1 MENRG
6 KSSNKGT
13 LLLIGLCC
21 AALLLACFRN
31 GVEASPAARGYS
43 KALPPDGVGRKS
55 EVRAELAGTPSGTVS
70 LLTDLGRSV
79 TEPDSPLRLVF
90 KWQGSYTGEE
100 GKAFSAAN
108 SLSKSLGLQTVVKS
122 EEEGHAA
129 YRSSSNTGEM
139 KTSLF
144 WSEMGEGESYVIVTL
159 ETADLSRTAGLAGAA
174 QKAGMMMTSA
184 RIAADWNVSLQG
196 TAKEHEDA
204 SQALKLTERMLAGKL
219 QGMSAAET
227 YEDETTASTSYTVPS
242 MLHTVQSGTHRLA
255 VQAAIHQDVAKGSSR
270 VTIGFP
276 LITIEY

>member
-13 LLLIGLCC
+13 LLMVGLCC
-21 AALLLACFRN
+21 VVLLLAGFRN
-31 GVEASPAARGYS
+31 GVEASPAAGVYS
-43 KALPPDGVGRKS
+43 KAQQPDRAGRDS
-55 EVRAELAGTPSGTVS
+55 EVRAELAGTPSGAVS

-79 TEPDSPLRLVF
+79 TEPGSPIRFVF
-90 KWQGSYTGEE
+90 KWQGSYTGDA

-108 SLSKSLGLQTVVKS
+108 SLSKSLGLPAVVGS

-129 YRSSSNTGEM
+129 YRSSFKSGAM

-144 WSEMGEGESYVIVTL
+144 WSEMGEGESYVIVTV
-159 ETADLSRTAGLAGAA
+159 ETADLSRTAGLAGSI
-174 QKAGMMMTSA
+174 QQAGMMMTSA
-184 RIAADWNVSLQG
+184 GVAADWNVSLQG
-196 TAKEHEDA
+196 TAKEDGDA
-204 SQALKLTERMLAGKL
+204 SQALKLTERMLANQL

-242 MLHTVQSGTHRLA
+242 ILHTVQSGAHRLA
-255 VQAAIHQDVAKGSSR
+255 VQAAIHKDVAKSSSR
-270 VTIGFP
+270 VTLGFP